1 MNVAEWL
8 EASVAGII
16 NVDYSRNIIFWNNGA
31 EKIFQYRAS
40 EIIGKSVM
48 LLVPGEKAQKEAEAI
63 LKALRTKG
71 FLEDYRTTG
80 IRKDGSRFHVL
91 VTISS
96 VKDGHGEI
104 IGGTY
109 VFRDITEQLR
119 IDERLK
125 AYAKELERVN
135 KTLRETQ
142 QQLVESEK
150 KAAIGILAA
159 GVAHEI
165 GNPLSSISSLVQLT
179 SRRESDPNVLK
190 TMEQISNHII
200 RISKII
206 QSLVDVARPRIDEK
220 QLLQEGKNEPI

>member
-1 MNVAEWL
+1 MNIVEWL

-31 EKIFQYRAS
+31 EKIFQYKAS
-40 EIIGKSVM
+40 EIVGKSIM
-48 LLVPGEKAQKEAEAI
+48 RLVPEERAQREAEII
-63 LKALRTKG
+63 LKGLRTNG
-71 FLEDYRTTG
+71 FLEDYQTTG
-80 IRKDGSRFHVL
+80 IRKDGCKFPVL

-96 VKDGHGEI
+96 VKDEQDEI

-109 VFRDITEQLR
+109 VFRDITRQME
-119 IDERLK
+119 IDEKLK
-125 AYAKELERVN
+125 AYAKELEVVN

-142 QQLVESEK
+142 AQLVESEK
-150 KAAIGILAA
+150 KAAIGVIAA

-179 SRRESDPNVLK
+179 SRRESDPNILK
-190 TMEQISNHII
+190 TMEQISNHIS

-206 QSLVDVARPRIDEK
+206 QSLVEVARPRIDE
-220 QLLQEGKNEPI
+220 N